1 MMGFLNKKI
10 DNVTVAAFLVA
21 SFSLLSR
28 ILGVLRDRMLA
39 GHFGVGDELDIYYAA
54 FRIPDLLFNLLVLG
68 ALSAGFIPVFTGLI
82 GMFNYDKMSK
92 EANDLVSA
100 IINWLSLVLIGLGFL
115 GFIFA
120 PWLLK
125 IITPGFG
132 PEKLAMTVQLTRVM
146 FLSPILLG
154 LSSVLGGVLQSYK
167 KFFVYSLAP
176 IFYNLGIIAAV
187 IFAVP
192 IYGVYALAWG
202 VVIGAGL
209 HLLVQ
214 VPAVWQLGWRW
225 HWSLPWTDKNV
236 LKIFKMT
243 TARTL
248 SLAINQINLIV
259 TTSLAS
265 LLAVGSLT
273 VFNLAN
279 NLQSFPIGIFGI
291 SFAIAVFP
299 ALSACAFN
307 RQQLIERFS
316 KTFRQ
321 IMFFMIP
328 ATGLFIALRSQIV
341 RVALGSGQ
349 FNWEHTQLTM
359 DAMALFAV
367 SFFAQATIPLLVR
380 VFYARHDSKTPFYVG
395 LVSVV
400 VNIAG
405 AWWFGQSMGAIGL
418 AAAFSVS
425 SIVNFIM
432 LWLVLRTELENLDE
446 GRIIQSIFKFSVA
459 SAVALVFIQLVKVL
473 VAEVVNMNSF
483 LGVATQ
489 VVIATIVG
497 TVVYL
502 IITWLLRSE
511 EFLEFKQSIVNRGLA
526 KKFKG
531 GEDQS
536 EARGI

>member
-1 MMGFLNKKI
+1 
-10 DNVTVAAFLVA
+10 
-21 SFSLLSR
+21 
-28 ILGVLRDRMLA
+28 
-39 GHFGVGDELDIYYAA
+39 
-54 FRIPDLLFNLLVLG
+54 
-68 ALSAGFIPVFTGLI
+68 
-82 GMFNYDKMSK
+82 
-92 EANDLVSA
+92 
-100 IINWLSLVLIGLGFL
+100 
-115 GFIFA
+115 
-120 PWLLK
+120 
-125 IITPGFG
+125 
-132 PEKLAMTVQLTRVM
+132 
-146 FLSPILLG
+146 
-154 LSSVLGGVLQSYK
+154 VLGGVLQSYK

>member
-418 AAAFSVS
+418 AAGFSVS